1 MAGVRALAERVRRLE
16 QARVSPWARAF
27 GTPEQLEAEAQAG
40 IDAGI
45 YDRLDMPAVVASV
58 QRWMREGLWQ

>member
-1 MAGVRALAERVRRLE
+1 MAVRSLLARVSRLE
-16 QARVSPWARAF
+16 QARVAPWLKLI
-27 GTPEQLEAEAQAG
+27 GTPEQFAADMQAG
-40 IDAGI
+40 IDAGV